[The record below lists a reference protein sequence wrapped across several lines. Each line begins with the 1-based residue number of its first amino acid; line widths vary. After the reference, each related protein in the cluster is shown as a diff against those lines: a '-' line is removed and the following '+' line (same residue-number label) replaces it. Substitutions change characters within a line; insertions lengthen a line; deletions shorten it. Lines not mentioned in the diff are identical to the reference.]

1 MANSW
6 LGRYLAVGVIWG
18 GSFLFIALGNQA
30 LTPTGVGFW
39 RMLLGGAP
47 LLIWALIK
55 RIPWP
60 TEPITWAKLFFV
72 SLCMNSIPSVLFSYA
87 EQHVSS
93 GFAGIINAMTPI
105 TTLLM
110 ILLIFREETPKPVVL
125 IGLGVGLVGALLVLG
140 VWNGF
145 GQNDPL
151 AVGALILAV
160 TFYGVGGPFAR
171 RYVTPLGIDVRLQVP
186 LQVMLAAVTLTPFYL
201 SGPLFTATPSWQAI
215 LGMLTLGALGTG
227 LAYIWYYQLMA
238 LAGSAIANSVTYLS
252 PAVAVLAGSL
262 LLRETIQWNE
272 ILGGIVVILGAAIS
286 QGRFA
291 KWLPQKLK

>member
-1 MANSW
+1 M
-6 LGRYLAVGVIWG
+6 GRYLVVGVIWG

-60 TEPITWAKLFFV
+60 KEPATWAKLFFV
-72 SLCMNSIPSVLFSYA
+72 SVCMNSVPSVLFSFA

-105 TTLLM
+105 TTLVM

-125 IGLGVGLVGALLVLG
+125 IGLTVGLVGALLVLG

-151 AVGALILAV
+151 AVGALILGV
-160 TFYGVGGPFAR
+160 SLYGIGGPFAR
-171 RYVTPLGIDVRLQVP
+171 RYVTPLRLDVRLQVP
-186 LQVMLAAVTLTPFYL
+186 LQVMLAALTLAPFYL
-201 SGPLFTATPSWQAI
+201 SGPLFTAVPQWPAI
-215 LGMLTLGALGTG
+215 LGMLALGVLGTG
-227 LAYIWYYQLMA
+227 LAYIWYYKLMA
-238 LAGSAIANSVTYLS
+238 MAGSAIANSVTYLS
-252 PAVAVLAGSL
+252 PVVAVLAGSL
-262 LLRETIQWNE
+262 LLGESILWNE
-272 ILGGIVVILGAAIS
+272 LVGGAVVILGAAIS
-286 QGRFA
+286 QGRLNGL
-291 KWLPQKLK
+291 LPNRLK